1 MSSNPLRLGKSIIVS
16 APSGAGK
23 TTIVHRLMTEIPAL
37 AFSISAC
44 SRSARP
50 LEQEGKDYYFLGV
63 EGFKKAI
70 ENQEFIEWEEVY
82 TDHYYGTLRR
92 EVQRL
97 WDEGKVIIFDVD
109 VVGGLNLKALFKE
122 HALSVFIKPP
132 SVEIL
137 EKRLRARETESEER
151 IALRIKKS
159 AWELSQAESFDVC
172 ILNDDLEKAVSDAK
186 TQVTRFISSLKYAC
200 FLVRSTPFIQ
210 GILCWP
216 KE

>member
-23 TTIVHRLMTEIPAL
+23 TTIVHQLMTEIPAL

-50 LEQEGKDYYFLGV
+50 MEQEGKDYYFLGV

-70 ENQEFIEWEEVY
+70 ENHEFIEWEEVY

-159 AWELSQAESFDVC
+159 AWELTQAESFDVC

-186 TQVTRFISSLKYAC
+186 TQVTRFISS
-200 FLVRSTPFIQ
+200 
-210 GILCWP
+210 
-216 KE
+216 

>member
-23 TTIVHRLMTEIPAL
+23 TTIVHQLMTEIPAL

-50 LEQEGKDYYFLGV
+50 MEQEGKDYYFLGV

-70 ENQEFIEWEEVY
+70 ENHEFIEWEEVY

-186 TQVTRFISSLKYAC
+186 TQVTRFISS
-200 FLVRSTPFIQ
+200 
-210 GILCWP
+210 
-216 KE
+216 

>member
-1 MSSNPLRLGKSIIVS
+1 MSSNPLRLGESIIVS

-132 SVEIL
+132 SLEIL

-159 AWELSQAESFDVC
+159 TWELSQAESFDVC
-172 ILNDDLEKAVSDAK
+172 ILNDDLEKAVSAAK
-186 TQVTRFISSLKYAC
+186 TQVTRFISS
-200 FLVRSTPFIQ
+200 
-210 GILCWP
+210 
-216 KE
+216 

>member
-1 MSSNPLRLGKSIIVS
+1 MSSKPLRLGKSIIVS

-23 TTIVHRLMTEIPAL
+23 TTIVRRLMAEIPAL

-50 LEQEGKDYYFLGV
+50 MEQEGQDYYFLGV
-63 EGFKKAI
+63 DGFRQAI
-70 ENQEFIEWEEVY
+70 ANGEFIEWEEVY
-82 TDHYYGTLRR
+82 TDHYYGTLKR

-122 HALSVFIKPP
+122 HALSVFIQPP
-132 SVEIL
+132 SVEVL

-151 IALRIKKS
+151 ITLRIKKS
-159 AWELSQAESFDVC
+159 SWELSQAESFDVC
-172 ILNDDLEKAVSDAK
+172 ILNEHLEVAVSEAI
-186 TQVTRFISSLKYAC
+186 TQLNQFISL
-200 FLVRSTPFIQ
+200 
-210 GILCWP
+210 
-216 KE
+216 

>member
-151 IALRIKKS
+151 ITLRIKKS

-172 ILNDDLEKAVSDAK
+172 ILNDDLEKAVCDAK
-186 TQVTRFISSLKYAC
+186 TQVTRFISS
-200 FLVRSTPFIQ
+200 
-210 GILCWP
+210 
-216 KE
+216 

>member
-1 MSSNPLRLGKSIIVS
+1 MSSKPLRLGKSIIVS

-44 SRSARP
+44 SRSSRP
-50 LEQEGKDYYFLGV
+50 MEQEGRDYYFLGV
-63 EGFKKAI
+63 DGFRQAI
-70 ENQEFIEWEEVY
+70 ANGEFIEWEEVY
-82 TDHYYGTLRR
+82 TDHYYGTLKR

-109 VVGGLNLKALFKE
+109 VVGGLNLKSLFKE
-122 HALSVFIKPP
+122 HALSVFIQPP
-132 SVEIL
+132 SVEVL

-186 TQVTRFISSLKYAC
+186 IQVKRFISS
-200 FLVRSTPFIQ
+200 
-210 GILCWP
+210 
-216 KE
+216 

>member
-1 MSSNPLRLGKSIIVS
+1 MSSKPLRLGKSIIVS

-23 TTIVHRLMTEIPAL
+23 TTIVHRLMSEIPAL

-50 LEQEGKDYYFLGV
+50 IEQEGKDYYFLGV

-97 WDEGKVIIFDVD
+97 WDEGRVIIFDVD

-186 TQVTRFISSLKYAC
+186 IQVKRFISS
-200 FLVRSTPFIQ
+200 
-210 GILCWP
+210 
-216 KE
+216 

>member
-50 LEQEGKDYYFLGV
+50 MEQEGKDYYFLGV

-70 ENQEFIEWEEVY
+70 ENHEFIEWEEVY

-186 TQVTRFISSLKYAC
+186 TQVTRFISS
-200 FLVRSTPFIQ
+200 
-210 GILCWP
+210 
-216 KE
+216 

>member
-1 MSSNPLRLGKSIIVS
+1 MSSKPLRLGKSIILS

-23 TTIVHRLMTEIPAL
+23 TTIVRRLMAEIPAL

-50 LEQEGKDYYFLGV
+50 MEQEGKDYYFLGV
-63 EGFKKAI
+63 DGFRQAI
-70 ENQEFIEWEEVY
+70 ANGEFIEWEEVY
-82 TDHYYGTLRR
+82 TDHYYGTLKR

-122 HALSVFIKPP
+122 HALSVFIQPP
-132 SVEIL
+132 SVEVL

-159 AWELSQAESFDVC
+159 SWELSQAESFDVC
-172 ILNDDLEKAVSDAK
+172 ILNEHLEVAVSEAI
-186 TQVTRFISSLKYAC
+186 TQVNQFISL
-200 FLVRSTPFIQ
+200 
-210 GILCWP
+210 
-216 KE
+216 

>member
-151 IALRIKKS
+151 ITLRIKKS

-186 TQVTRFISSLKYAC
+186 TQVTRFISS
-200 FLVRSTPFIQ
+200 
-210 GILCWP
+210 
-216 KE
+216 

>member
-1 MSSNPLRLGKSIIVS
+1 MSSNPIRLGKSIIVS

-97 WDEGKVIIFDVD
+97 WDDGKVIIFDVD
-109 VVGGLNLKALFKE
+109 VVGGINLKALFKE
-122 HALSVFIKPP
+122 HTLSVFIKPP
-132 SVEIL
+132 SLEIL

-172 ILNDDLEKAVSDAK
+172 ILNDDLEKAVSAAK
-186 TQVTRFISSLKYAC
+186 TQVTRFISS
-200 FLVRSTPFIQ
+200 
-210 GILCWP
+210 
-216 KE
+216 

>member
-1 MSSNPLRLGKSIIVS
+1 MSSKPLRLGKSIIVS

-50 LEQEGKDYYFLGV
+50 MEQEGKDYYFLGV

-172 ILNDDLEKAVSDAK
+172 ILNDDLEKAVLDAK
-186 TQVTRFISSLKYAC
+186 TQVIRFISS
-200 FLVRSTPFIQ
+200 
-210 GILCWP
+210 
-216 KE
+216 

>member
-1 MSSNPLRLGKSIIVS
+1 MSSKPLRLGKSIIVS

-23 TTIVHRLMTEIPAL
+23 TTIVRRLMAEIPAL

-50 LEQEGKDYYFLGV
+50 MEQEGKDYYFLGV
-63 EGFKKAI
+63 DGFREAI
-70 ENQEFIEWEEVY
+70 ANGDFIEWEEVY
-82 TDHYYGTLRR
+82 TDHYYGTLKR

-122 HALSVFIKPP
+122 RALSVFIQPP
-132 SVEIL
+132 SVEVL

-151 IALRIKKS
+151 ITLRIKKS
-159 AWELSQAESFDVC
+159 SWELSQAESFDVC
-172 ILNDDLEKAVSDAK
+172 ILNEHLEVAVSEAI
-186 TQVTRFISSLKYAC
+186 TQVNQFISL
-200 FLVRSTPFIQ
+200 
-210 GILCWP
+210 
-216 KE
+216 

>member
-132 SVEIL
+132 SLEIL

-186 TQVTRFISSLKYAC
+186 TQVTRFISS
-200 FLVRSTPFIQ
+200 
-210 GILCWP
+210 
-216 KE
+216 

>member
-1 MSSNPLRLGKSIIVS
+1 MSFNSLPLGKSIIVS

-23 TTIVHRLMTEIPAL
+23 TTIVRRLMAEIPAL

-50 LEQEGKDYYFLGV
+50 MEENGKDYYFLGL
-63 EGFKKAI
+63 EGFKQAI

-82 TDHYYGTLRR
+82 TDHYYGTLRH

-97 WDEGKVIIFDVD
+97 WDEGKVVVFDVD

-122 HALSVFIKPP
+122 HALSVFITPP
-132 SVEIL
+132 SVEVL

-151 IALRIKKS
+151 IALRIKKAS
-159 AWELSQAESFDVC
+159 WELSQAESFDVC
-172 ILNDDLEKAVSDAK
+172 ILNDDLEKAVYDAK
-186 TQVTRFISSLKYAC
+186 IQVKRFISS
-200 FLVRSTPFIQ
+200 
-210 GILCWP
+210 
-216 KE
+216 

>member
-50 LEQEGKDYYFLGV
+50 MEQEGKDYYFLGV

-122 HALSVFIKPP
+122 HALSLFIKPP

-186 TQVTRFISSLKYAC
+186 TQVTRFISS
-200 FLVRSTPFIQ
+200 
-210 GILCWP
+210 
-216 KE
+216 